1 MSKFY
6 IWTRRGVNNVC
17 CILVRGSYIGLQE
30 KIAFTHHAKQGKV
43 LYLLGR
49 WAVHKYWSNI
59 TYSYLEL
66 LLISNVE
73 EMKEPS
79 DKVYLLWKGFM
90 KL

>member
-1 MSKFY
+1 MLYISTWFIYWPARENSFY
-6 IWTRRGVNNVC
+6 TPCKARQSIIPPWPLSC
-17 CILVRGSYIGLQE
+17 CCDMVTQKE
-30 KIAFTHHAKQGKV
+30 H
-43 LYLLGR
+43 
-49 WAVHKYWSNI
+49 HKYWSNI